1 MHVQIVVDPALG
13 LDAASLVQAWNED
26 AERRRLAEARLER
39 QPPADFPLDPELV
52 ENGLILL
59 AGALSPLALEAAKT
73 AVSEWVKELL
83 KRRREKQ
90 AAGEPK
96 ITVQA
101 VPQPG
106 GAVLL
111 VVTEEER

>member
-1 MHVQIVVDPALG
+1 MDVVVAVDPGLG
-13 LDAASLVQAWNED
+13 LDAAVFVAGWNETD
-26 AERRRLAEARLER
+26 AYYGLAEARLER
-39 QPPADFPLDPELV
+39 QPPAGFPLDPQLV
-52 ENGLILL
+52 EQGLVFLGGV
-59 AGALSPLALEAAKT
+59 AGGLALKALET

-111 VVTEEER
+111 VVTEEEQ